1 MSKILIVDH
10 STPDADL
17 LRGLLAGAGAEV
29 EVCLGS
35 EAAWRFI
42 HDCNDEYTAAFV
54 LWDVREL
61 AFAEMLA
68 LLRRRWPEA
77 AVIVMFE
84 DLTAELATR
93 ASSMGARDVLEKP
106 VDAERI
112 RVSLRELLS
121 GPGADP
127 PLLAR
132 LGEKIHG
139 RSPSLLSAMRRL
151 ARVIPHADS
160 EVLLLGESG
169 TGKELFAR
177 AIHELGPHA
186 DEAWVD
192 VQVSAIPDN
201 LFESQMFGHEKGIF
215 TDAKER
221 RVGYFE
227 QAGGGTL
234 FLDEI
239 GDLAPSLQGKLLRV
253 IQERSFRRLGGKEK
267 IQFGARLVCAT
278 NIDLAE
284 AVRRRDFRQD
294 LFERIKKETIR
305 VPPLRERTGDVEL
318 LALHFLNS
326 FGGGGQAKPA
336 GFARETLKILQ
347 SYHFPGNVRELEN
360 MVKSALI
367 SCQDGFVRPQHLPLE
382 NMREMLPG
390 AARAQTLTGEG
401 PQHPPSELWN
411 ELKRL
416 LPENWLKLTYREASK
431 PHIQAFDRVYLRRM
445 LDLHRGNIT
454 RASAAADL
462 DHKTF
467 RKRWKDAGLP
477 PLNEDD
483 N

>member
-1 MSKILIVDH
+1 MSKVLIVDH
-10 STPDADL
+10 SIPDADL

-42 HDCNDEYTAAFV
+42 HNCNDEYAAAFV
-54 LWDVREL
+54 LWDITEL
-61 AFAEMLA
+61 AFAETLA
-68 LLRRRWPEA
+68 LLRRRWPDA

-112 RVSLRELLS
+112 RASLRELLS

-132 LGEKIHG
+132 LGEKLHG
-139 RSPSLLSAMRRL
+139 RSPGLLAAMRRL

-169 TGKELFAR
+169 TGKELFAK

-186 DEAWVD
+186 TEAWVD
-192 VQVSAIPDN
+192 VQVSAIPEN

-221 RVGYFE
+221 RIGYFE

-239 GDLAPSLQGKLLRV
+239 GDLALSLQGKLLRV
-253 IQERSFRRLGGKEK
+253 IQEKSFRRLGAKEK
-267 IQFGARLVCAT
+267 IQFRARLVCAT

-284 AVRRRDFRQD
+284 AVRRRAFRQD

-305 VPPLRERTGDVEL
+305 VPPLRERTGDIEL

-326 FGGGGQAKPA
+326 YSRGGKID
-336 GFARETLKILQ
+336 FARETLKILR

-360 MVKSALI
+360 IVKSAI
-367 SCQDGFVRPQHLPLE
+367 IACQDGFIRPQHLPLE
-382 NMREMLPG
+382 NMREMIPG
-390 AARAQTLTGEG
+390 VAQEQTVEA
-401 PQHPPSELWN
+401 PQHPPSELLN

-416 LPENWLKLTYREASK
+416 LPENWLKMTYRDASK
-431 PHIQAFDRVYLRRM
+431 PHIQAFDRIYLRRL
-445 LDLHRGNIT
+445 LDAHRGNIT
-454 RASAAADL
+454 KASAAADL

-483 N
+483 G

>member
-1 MSKILIVDH
+1 MMSKVLIVDH
-10 STPDADL
+10 SIPDADF

-29 EVCLGS
+29 EVCVGS
-35 EAAWRFI
+35 EAARRFI
-42 HDCNDEYTAAFV
+42 HDCEDEYAAAFV
-54 LWDVREL
+54 LWDITEL

-106 VDAERI
+106 VEAERI
-112 RVSLRELLS
+112 RASLRELLS

-127 PLLAR
+127 PLLPR
-132 LGEKIHG
+132 LAEKIHG
-139 RSPSLLSAMRRL
+139 RSPGLMAAMRRL
-151 ARVIPHADS
+151 ARVIPHSDS

-186 DEAWVD
+186 HESWID
-192 VQVSAIPDN
+192 VQVSAIPEN
-201 LFESQMFGHEKGIF
+201 LFESQMFGHEKGSF

-239 GDLAPSLQGKLLRV
+239 GDLAPSLQVKLLRV
-253 IQERSFRRLGGKEK
+253 IQERTFRRLGGTEK
-267 IQFGARLVCAT
+267 IQFRARLVCAT

-284 AVRRRDFRQD
+284 AVRRRKFRHD

-318 LALHFLNS
+318 LAFHFLNS
-326 FGGGGQAKPA
+326 FSGARRLS
-336 GFARETLKILQ
+336 FARETIKILR

-360 MVKSALI
+360 IVKSALI
-367 SCQDGFVRPQHLPLE
+367 SCQDEFIRPQHLPLE
-382 NMREMLPG
+382 NMREMLPS
-390 AARAQTLTGEG
+390 AAQARPAEG
-401 PQHPPSELWN
+401 PQHPPADLLN

-416 LPENWLKLTYREASK
+416 LPENWLDLSYRDASK
-431 PHIQAFDRVYLRRM
+431 PHIQAFDRVYLRSI
-445 LDLHRGNIT
+445 LDAHRGNIT
-454 RASAAADL
+454 RASAAAGL

-477 PLNEDD
+477 PLNEED

>member
-1 MSKILIVDH
+1 MSKVLIVDH
-10 STPDADL
+10 SIPDADL

-42 HDCNDEYTAAFV
+42 HNCNDEYAAAFV
-54 LWDVREL
+54 LWDITEL
-61 AFAEMLA
+61 AFAETLA
-68 LLRRRWPEA
+68 LLRRRWPDA

-112 RVSLRELLS
+112 RASLRELLS

-132 LGEKIHG
+132 LGEKLHG
-139 RSPSLLSAMRRL
+139 RSPGLLAAMRRL

-169 TGKELFAR
+169 TGKELFAK

-186 DEAWVD
+186 NEAWVD
-192 VQVSAIPDN
+192 VQVSAIPEN

-221 RVGYFE
+221 RIGYFE

-239 GDLAPSLQGKLLRV
+239 GDLALSLQGKLLRV
-253 IQERSFRRLGGKEK
+253 IQEKSFRRLGAKEK
-267 IQFGARLVCAT
+267 IQFRARLVCAT

-284 AVRRRDFRQD
+284 AVRRRAFRQD

-305 VPPLRERTGDVEL
+305 VPPLRERTGDIEL

-326 FGGGGQAKPA
+326 YSQGGKID
-336 GFARETLKILQ
+336 FARETLKILR

-360 MVKSALI
+360 IVKSAI
-367 SCQDGFVRPQHLPLE
+367 IACQDGFIRPQHLPLE
-382 NMREMLPG
+382 NMREMIPG
-390 AARAQTLTGEG
+390 AAQEQTVEA
-401 PQHPPSELWN
+401 PQHPPSELLN

-416 LPENWLKLTYREASK
+416 LPENWLKMTYRDASK
-431 PHIQAFDRVYLRRM
+431 PHIQAFDRIYLRRL
-445 LDLHRGNIT
+445 LDAHRGNIT
-454 RASAAADL
+454 KASAAADL

-483 N
+483 G

>member
-10 STPDADL
+10 SIPDADL

-29 EVCLGS
+29 EVCPGS

-42 HDCNDEYTAAFV
+42 RDCNDEYAAAFV
-54 LWDVREL
+54 LWDITEL

-106 VDAERI
+106 VDAELI
-112 RVSLRELLS
+112 RAFMRELLS
-121 GPGADP
+121 GPAADP
-127 PLLAR
+127 PLLAK

-139 RSPSLLSAMRRL
+139 RSAGMLATMRRL

-160 EVLLLGESG
+160 EILLLGESG

-177 AIHELGPHA
+177 AIHELGPYAH
-186 DEAWVD
+186 EKWVD
-192 VQVSAIPDN
+192 VQVSAIPEN
-201 LFESQMFGHEKGIF
+201 LFESQMFGHERGSF

-221 RVGYFE
+221 RIGYFE

-239 GDLAPSLQGKLLRV
+239 GDLAPSLQVKLLRV
-253 IQERSFRRLGGKEK
+253 IQERSFRRLGGTEK
-267 IQFGARLVCAT
+267 IQFRARLVCAT

-284 AVRRRDFRQD
+284 AVRRRSFRQD

-305 VPPLRERTGDVEL
+305 VPPLRERTGDIEL

-326 FGGGGQAKPA
+326 FCGDRQV

-347 SYHFPGNVRELEN
+347 SYHFPGNVRELEYI
-360 MVKSALI
+360 VKSSLI
-367 SCQDGFVRPQHLPLE
+367 SCQDGFIRPQHLPLE
-382 NMREMLPG
+382 NMREMLPVAG
-390 AARAQTLTGEG
+390 RPQPEETH
-401 PQHPPSELWN
+401 QHPPSELLI

-416 LPENWLKLTYREASK
+416 LPENWLKLRYREASK
-431 PHIQAFDRVYLRRM
+431 PHIQAFDRVYLRR
-445 LDLHRGNIT
+445 LFDEHRGNIT
-454 RASAAADL
+454 RASAAAGL

-467 RKRWKDAGLP
+467 RKRWKDSGLP
-477 PLNEDD
+477 PLNEED

>member
-1 MSKILIVDH
+1 MSRILIVDH
-10 STPDADL
+10 SIPDADL

-42 HDCNDEYTAAFV
+42 HDCNDEYAAAFV
-54 LWDVREL
+54 LWDITEL

-106 VDAERI
+106 VDAEFI
-112 RVSLRELLS
+112 RAFMRELLS
-121 GPGADP
+121 GPAADP
-127 PLLAR
+127 PILAR

-139 RSPSLLSAMRRL
+139 RSAGMLATMRRL

-186 DEAWVD
+186 HEKWVD
-192 VQVSAIPDN
+192 VQVSAIPEN
-201 LFESQMFGHEKGIF
+201 LFESQMFGHERGSF

-221 RVGYFE
+221 RIGYFE
-227 QAGGGTL
+227 QSGGGTL

-239 GDLAPSLQGKLLRV
+239 GDLAPSLQVKLLRV
-253 IQERSFRRLGGKEK
+253 IQERSFRRLGGTEK
-267 IQFGARLVCAT
+267 IQFRARLVCAT

-284 AVRRRDFRQD
+284 AVRRRKFRQD

-305 VPPLRERTGDVEL
+305 VPPLRERTGDIEL

-326 FGGGGQAKPA
+326 FCGDRQA

-347 SYHFPGNVRELEN
+347 SYHFPGNVRELEYI
-360 MVKSALI
+360 VKSAFI
-367 SCQDGFVRPQHLPLE
+367 SCQDGFIRPQHLPLE
-382 NMREMLPG
+382 NMREMLPL
-390 AARAQTLTGEG
+390 AAQPQPEETH
-401 PQHPPSELWN
+401 QHPPSELLI

-416 LPENWLKLTYREASK
+416 LPENWLKLSYREASK
-431 PHIQAFDRVYLRRM
+431 PYIQAFDRVYLRK
-445 LDLHRGNIT
+445 LFDEHRGNIT
-454 RASAAADL
+454 RASAAAGL

-477 PLNEDD
+477 PLNEED

>member
-1 MSKILIVDH
+1 MSKVLIVDH
-10 STPDADL
+10 SIPDADL

-42 HDCNDEYTAAFV
+42 HNCNDEYAAAFV
-54 LWDVREL
+54 LWDITEL
-61 AFAEMLA
+61 AFAETLA
-68 LLRRRWPEA
+68 LLRRRWPDA

-112 RVSLRELLS
+112 RASLRELLS

-132 LGEKIHG
+132 LGEKLHG
-139 RSPSLLSAMRRL
+139 RSPGLLAAMRRL

-169 TGKELFAR
+169 TGKELFAK

-186 DEAWVD
+186 NEAWVD
-192 VQVSAIPDN
+192 VQVSAIPEN

-221 RVGYFE
+221 RIGYFE

-239 GDLAPSLQGKLLRV
+239 GDLALSLQGKLLRV
-253 IQERSFRRLGGKEK
+253 IQEKSFRRLGAKEK
-267 IQFGARLVCAT
+267 IQFRARLVCAT

-284 AVRRRDFRQD
+284 AVRRRAFRQD

-305 VPPLRERTGDVEL
+305 VPPLRERTGDIEL

-326 FGGGGQAKPA
+326 YSRGGKID
-336 GFARETLKILQ
+336 FARETLKILR

-360 MVKSALI
+360 IVKSAI
-367 SCQDGFVRPQHLPLE
+367 IACQDGFIRPQHLPLE
-382 NMREMLPG
+382 NMREMIPG
-390 AARAQTLTGEG
+390 VAQEQTVEA
-401 PQHPPSELWN
+401 PQHPPSELLN

-416 LPENWLKLTYREASK
+416 LPENWLKMTYRDASK
-431 PHIQAFDRVYLRRM
+431 PHIQAFDRIYLRRL
-445 LDLHRGNIT
+445 LDAHRGNIT
-454 RASAAADL
+454 KASAAADL

-483 N
+483 G

>member
-1 MSKILIVDH
+1 
-10 STPDADL
+10 
-17 LRGLLAGAGAEV
+17 
-29 EVCLGS
+29 
-35 EAAWRFI
+35 
-42 HDCNDEYTAAFV
+42 
-54 LWDVREL
+54 
-61 AFAEMLA
+61 
-68 LLRRRWPEA
+68 
-77 AVIVMFE
+77 
-84 DLTAELATR
+84 
-93 ASSMGARDVLEKP
+93 
-106 VDAERI
+106 
-112 RVSLRELLS
+112 
-121 GPGADP
+121 
-127 PLLAR
+127 
-132 LGEKIHG
+132 
-139 RSPSLLSAMRRL
+139 
-151 ARVIPHADS
+151 
-160 EVLLLGESG
+160 
-169 TGKELFAR
+169 

-186 DEAWVD
+186 HEAWID
-192 VQVSAIPDN
+192 VQVSAIPEN

-221 RVGYFE
+221 RIGYFE
-227 QAGGGTL
+227 QAGRGTL

-267 IQFGARLVCAT
+267 IQFRARLVCAT

-284 AVRRRDFRQD
+284 AVRRRDFRHD

-326 FGGGGQAKPA
+326 FSGAGQARHV

-367 SCQDGFVRPQHLPLE
+367 ACQDEFIRPQHLPLE

-390 AARAQTLTGEG
+390 AAQPQPIEG
-401 PQHPPSELWN
+401 PQHPPSELLN

-416 LPENWLKLTYREASK
+416 LPENWLKLAYRDASK

-445 LDLHRGNIT
+445 LDAHRGNIT

-477 PLNEDD
+477 PLNEEDQ
-483 N
+483 

>member
-1 MSKILIVDH
+1 MPRVLIVDH
-10 STPDADL
+10 SIPDADL

-42 HDCNDEYTAAFV
+42 HNCNDEYAAAFV
-54 LWDVREL
+54 LWDITEL

-93 ASSMGARDVLEKP
+93 ASSMGAMDVLEKP
-106 VDAERI
+106 VDPERI
-112 RVSLRELLS
+112 VASLRELLS
-121 GPGADP
+121 GPDADP

-132 LGEKIHG
+132 LGENIHG
-139 RSPSLLSAMRRL
+139 RSSSLLAAMRRL

-186 DEAWVD
+186 RETWVD
-192 VQVSAIPDN
+192 VQVSAIPEN
-201 LFESQMFGHEKGIF
+201 LFESQMFGHERGSF

-221 RVGYFE
+221 RIGYFE

-239 GDLAPSLQGKLLRV
+239 GDLAPSLQVKLLRV
-253 IQERSFRRLGGKEK
+253 IQERSFRRLGGNEK
-267 IQFGARLVCAT
+267 IQFRARLVCAT

-305 VPPLRERTGDVEL
+305 VPPLRERTGDIEL
-318 LALHFLNS
+318 LSLHFLNS
-326 FGGGGQAKPA
+326 FSGGGQDRHA
-336 GFARETLKILQ
+336 GFARETLKILR
-347 SYHFPGNVRELEN
+347 SYHFPGNVRELQN
-360 MVKSALI
+360 IVKSALI
-367 SCQDGFVRPQHLPLE
+367 SCQDGFIRPQHLPLE
-382 NMREMLPG
+382 NMREMLPV
-390 AARAQTLTGEG
+390 AAQAQTAES
-401 PQHPPSELWN
+401 PQHPPPELLN

-416 LPENWLKLTYREASK
+416 LPENWLKLSYREASK
-431 PHIQAFDRVYLRRM
+431 PHIKAFDRIYLRRM
-445 LDLHRGNIT
+445 LDEHRGNIT
-454 RASAAADL
+454 RASAAAGL

-477 PLNEDD
+477 PLTEEGQ
-483 N
+483 